1 MVDGSVR
8 PGHAGIAGQLLAA
21 AINAAVEPGRWVQG
35 VTSET
40 ATNLYSRPAL
50 LGLLCAES
58 ESGSS
63 QLE

>member
-50 LGLLCAES
+50 LGTAVC
-58 ESGSS
+58 
-63 QLE
+63 